1 MRLRRLSHLTTQLQA
16 IRSSGCSEVP
26 PVHLQALKRL
36 TVSLRL
42 LKKVRVS
49 SSTFVTQRSVP
60 NRPTHNNFVRG
71 VMRPIRSMH
80 FPQTLAGT
88 GSQGLPLAA
97 DSTASVMLRFP
108 KRATLGESPRS
119 ANQVVNM
126 REFLG

>member
-1 MRLRRLSHLTTQLQA
+1 MRLRRLSHLTTQSRA

-36 TVSLRL
+36 TASLRL

-49 SSTFVTQRSVP
+49 SSTFVTQRSVL
-60 NRPTHNNFVRG
+60 NRPAHNNFVRG
-71 VMRPIRSMH
+71 VMGPIRSMH

-97 DSTASVMLRFP
+97 DSTASVILRFP
-108 KRATLGESPRS
+108 KRPSLANHPGVRTRS
-119 ANQVVNM
+119 
-126 REFLG
+126 